1 MNVHEIAE
9 YTYQL
14 NHYLKKYG
22 FYKYAIFLCEYSSIK
37 SLDILKICTYK
48 SYEFIEH
55 HDN

>member
-9 YTYQL
+9 YKYLL